1 MKQIM
6 RILITSL
13 IFVAIIFS
21 YSCDESFNG
30 SLDDR
35 LVYEINYPVAIP
47 AISESERLSLQEA
60 FMRINNYQFCST
72 LDKFGFLKRD
82 KECNVRF
89 NYWAWITDPGFII
102 PMAARAVI
110 HNAEFTHVYDSTQL
124 KVKGFRYITL
134 PNGYYQVL
142 FEEQRHRGIK
152 VNFTEIKV
160 DFQCDSVFAI
170 TGGWF
175 RDIPVPSKPRYSV
188 DEVKNYLIGKT
199 FRDLKITE
207 QTFNQDTPITE
218 EVYPR
223 FMDDKIEFRIIYRIH
238 IFEGSDSKVYWEII
252 IDAQNLEIFT
262 TRINIYMKRG

>member
-1 MKQIM
+1 M
-6 RILITSL
+6 RISITSL
-13 IFVAIIFS
+13 ILTVIIIFF
-21 YSCDESFNG
+21 SCDESFNG

-35 LVYEINYPVAIP
+35 LVYEINYPVSIP
-47 AISESERLSLQEA
+47 AISEYERLSLQEA

-82 KECNVRF
+82 KTCNVRF

-124 KVKGFRYITL
+124 RVKGLRYIAL

-175 RDIPVPSKPRYSV
+175 KEIPVPSKPRYSV
-188 DEVKNYLIGKT
+188 DEVRNYLIGKT
-199 FRDLKITE
+199 VRDYTALLEITRE
-207 QTFNQDTPITE
+207 TFASDTCFTE
-218 EVYPR
+218 EVYPL
-223 FMDDKIEFRIIYRIH
+223 FMDYEIEFRIIYRIKLH
-238 IFEGSDSKVYWEII
+238 QGSDFAENWEIL
-252 IDAQNLEIFT
+252 IDSQNLEILS
-262 TRINIYMKRG
+262 TRITNVYF